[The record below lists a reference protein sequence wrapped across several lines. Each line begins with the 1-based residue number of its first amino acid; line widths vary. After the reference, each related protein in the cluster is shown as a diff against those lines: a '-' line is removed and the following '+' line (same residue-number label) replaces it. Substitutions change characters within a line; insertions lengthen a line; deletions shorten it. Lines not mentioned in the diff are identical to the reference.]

1 VSDETGGLRVVAV
14 VSDPD
19 TVELLGRTL
28 ASSGDVLSVATD
40 LAEGL
45 TRVSSHVPDVAFVDV
60 AEGQTAGLAVL
71 HHVRAL
77 APGVP
82 VYALLRPDRLELGT
96 QAIAL
101 GAAGVLVLPLTGDD
115 VLTTLAEVRT
125 RRAEKELYREL
136 QRSAHAARLESELFA
151 RVAELADCETR
162 REAAGRLVGAL
173 GTAGSRRTI
182 VYLPTGEGQRQLL
195 RAAASEGAPE
205 GPAFCEEMELNA
217 FAEEQGLEVVR
228 LALKRELGGI
238 VLAERLLE
246 TLGDDVRQ
254 TAMSALTAQGATLLS
269 LIGAREEA
277 RRGGMKDPRS
287 SAYTFAYFVDVAGR
301 EIDMARRH
309 KRRFALATIGVHS
322 RSEERADSPEPTLAT
337 VEGVLGAV
345 RDTDV
350 LARVDAN
357 EFYLLLPETG
367 GLGAHAC
374 RRRVLE
380 RLGAAGATVDYDIG
394 VGVAVYPHDGGDL
407 SRLLRMARHRAEI
420 CRVSVVGT
428 LGLRN
433 LGLAEIVDTLLARP
447 AIHESSATLV
457 ESPRA
462 VELPMTD
469 VAGLIGAGIRE
480 AQRGGPIIAA
490 VTRRAGVGI
499 GGALGGEIAREG
511 DDRRVQAVDVSHA
524 PGCANVEACAVIA
537 EQGAYA
543 LLGRSEGHV
552 VRAVHAADPV
562 LVDLLVQRLGEAA
575 GVRLFD

>member
-1 VSDETGGLRVVAV
+1 VSEPPGALRVVAV

-19 TVELLGRTL
+19 TVALLGRTF
-28 ASSGDVLSVATD
+28 AASGDVLSVATD

-125 RRAEKELYREL
+125 RLAEKELYREL

-173 GTAGSRRTI
+173 ATAGSRRTI
-182 VYLPTGEGQRQLL
+182 VYLPTSEGQRQLM
-195 RAAASEGAPE
+195 RAASSEGAPE

-217 FAEEQGLEVVR
+217 FAEEQGLQVVR

-238 VLAERLLE
+238 VLTDRLLE

-309 KRRFALATIGVHS
+309 KRRFALATIGVHP
-322 RSEERADSPEPTLAT
+322 RNEQRADALEPTLAT

-350 LARVDAN
+350 LARVDEN

-433 LGLAEIVDTLLARP
+433 LGLAGIVDTLLARP
-447 AIHESSATLV
+447 AIVESSATLV

-499 GGALGGEIAREG
+499 GGAFGGESAREG

-543 LLGRSEGHV
+543 ILGRSEGHV

>member
-1 VSDETGGLRVVAV
+1 MSDDAGALRVVAV

-19 TVELLGRTL
+19 TVALLGRTL
-28 ASSGDVLSVATD
+28 AGSGDRLSVATD

-125 RRAEKELYREL
+125 RLAEKAHYREL
-136 QRSAHAARLESELFA
+136 ERTAHAARLESELFA

-162 REAAGRLVGAL
+162 REAAGRLVGVLTA
-173 GTAGSRRTI
+173 AGSRRTI
-182 VYLPTGEGQRQLL
+182 VYLPTSEGQRQLL

-205 GPAFCEEMELNA
+205 GPAFCEEMELNQ
-217 FAEEQGLEVVR
+217 FAEQQGLEVVR

-238 VLAERLLE
+238 VLSERLLE
-246 TLGDDVRQ
+246 SLGADVRP

-309 KRRFALATIGVHS
+309 RRRFALATISVHA
-322 RSEERADSPEPTLAT
+322 REERADAPEPTLAT

-380 RLGAAGATVDYDIG
+380 RLGTAGATKDYDVG

-428 LGLRN
+428 LGLARLS
-433 LGLAEIVDTLLARP
+433 LGEMVDALLARP
-447 AIHESSATLV
+447 AIHESSASLV

-480 AQRGGPIIAA
+480 AQRGGPVVAA

-499 GGALGGEIAREG
+499 GGAFGGETGRD

-543 LLGRSEGHV
+543 LLGRSEGHI

>member
-1 VSDETGGLRVVAV
+1 VSDDPGALRVVAV

-19 TVELLGRTL
+19 TVDLLGRTF
-28 ASSGDVLSVATD
+28 ASSGDILSVATD

-125 RRAEKELYREL
+125 RRAEKDLYREL
-136 QRSAHAARLESELFA
+136 ERSARAARLESELFA

-162 REAAGRLVGAL
+162 REAAGRLVGVLAI
-173 GTAGSRRTI
+173 AGSRRTI
-182 VYLPTGEGQRQLL
+182 VYLPTSEGQRQLL

-205 GPAFCEEMELNA
+205 GPSFCEEMELNA
-217 FAEEQGLEVVR
+217 FAEEQGLDVVR

-238 VLAERLLE
+238 VLTERLLE

-309 KRRFALATIGVHS
+309 RRRFALATIGVHA
-322 RSEERADSPEPTLAT
+322 RNEDRADAPEPTLAT

-380 RLGAAGATVDYDIG
+380 RLGAAGATADFDIG

-433 LGLAEIVDTLLARP
+433 LGLAGIVDTLLARP
-447 AIHESSATLV
+447 AIVEASATLV

-499 GGALGGEIAREG
+499 GGSLGGEVAREG

-524 PGCANVEACAVIA
+524 PGCANVEVCAVIA

>member
-1 VSDETGGLRVVAV
+1 VSEGADGLRVVAV

-19 TVELLGRTL
+19 TVALLGRTL
-28 ASSGDVLSVATD
+28 AGSGDRLSVATD

-77 APGVP
+77 APSVP

-96 QAIAL
+96 QAVAL

-125 RRAEKELYREL
+125 RLAEKELYREL

-162 REAAGRLVGAL
+162 REAAGRLVGVLAA
-173 GTAGSRRTI
+173 AGSRRTI
-182 VYLPTGEGQRQLL
+182 VYLPTSEGQRQLL
-195 RAAASEGAPE
+195 RAAASDGAPE

-217 FAEEQGLEVVR
+217 FADAQQLEVVR

-238 VLAERLLE
+238 VLADRLLE
-246 TLGDDVRQ
+246 SLGADVRD

-309 KRRFALATIGVHS
+309 RRRFALATISVHA
-322 RSEERADSPEPTLAT
+322 REESADAPEPTLAT

-380 RLGAAGATVDYDIG
+380 RLTQAGATKDYDVG

-428 LGLRN
+428 LGLERLS
-433 LGLAEIVDTLLARP
+433 LGEIVDSLLARP
-447 AIHESSATLV
+447 AIHESSASLV

-480 AQRGGPIIAA
+480 AQRGGPIVAA
-490 VTRRAGVGI
+490 VTRRAGIGI
-499 GGALGGEIAREG
+499 GGSLGGETGRD
-511 DDRRVQAVDVSHA
+511 DDRKVQAVDVSHA

-543 LLGRSEGHV
+543 LLGRSEGHI

>member
-1 VSDETGGLRVVAV
+1 
-14 VSDPD
+14 
-19 TVELLGRTL
+19 
-28 ASSGDVLSVATD
+28 
-40 LAEGL
+40 
-45 TRVSSHVPDVAFVDV
+45 VAFVDV

-82 VYALLRPDRLELGT
+82 VYALLRADRLELGT

-125 RRAEKELYREL
+125 RLAEKELYRDLE
-136 QRSAHAARLESELFA
+136 RSARAARLESELFA

-162 REAAGRLVGAL
+162 REAAGKLAAVLAN
-173 GTAGSRRTI
+173 AGSRRTL
-182 VYLPTGEGQRQLL
+182 VYLPTSEGQRQLL
-195 RAAASEGAPE
+195 RAAQSEGAPE

-217 FAEEQGLEVVR
+217 FAEQQGLEVVR

-238 VLAERLLE
+238 VLSERLLE
-246 TLGDDVRQ
+246 TLGPDVRQ
-254 TAMSALTAQGATLLS
+254 TAMSALVAQGATLLS

-309 KRRFALATIGVHS
+309 RRRFALATISVHP
-322 RSEERADSPEPTLAT
+322 RKEEHGDATEPTLAT

-380 RLGAAGATVDYDIG
+380 RLAAAGATENYDVG

-428 LGLRN
+428 LGLTR
-433 LGLAEIVDTLLARP
+433 LGLAGIVDALLARP
-447 AIHESSATLV
+447 AIHEANASPL

-462 VELPMTD
+462 IELPMTD
-469 VAGLIGAGIRE
+469 VVGLIGAGIRE
-480 AQRGGPIIAA
+480 AQRGGPVVAA

-499 GGALGGEIAREG
+499 GGSLGGETSRDG
-511 DDRRVQAVDVSHA
+511 DERRVQAVDVSHA
-524 PGCANVEACAVIA
+524 AGCANVEACAVIA
-537 EQGAYA
+537 EQGAYV

-562 LVDLLVQRLGEAA
+562 LVDLVVQRLGEAA

>member
-1 VSDETGGLRVVAV
+1 
-14 VSDPD
+14 
-19 TVELLGRTL
+19 
-28 ASSGDVLSVATD
+28 
-40 LAEGL
+40 
-45 TRVSSHVPDVAFVDV
+45 
-60 AEGQTAGLAVL
+60 
-71 HHVRAL
+71 
-77 APGVP
+77 
-82 VYALLRPDRLELGT
+82 
-96 QAIAL
+96 
-101 GAAGVLVLPLTGDD
+101 
-115 VLTTLAEVRT
+115 
-125 RRAEKELYREL
+125 
-136 QRSAHAARLESELFA
+136 
-151 RVAELADCETR
+151 
-162 REAAGRLVGAL
+162 
-173 GTAGSRRTI
+173 
-182 VYLPTGEGQRQLL
+182 
-195 RAAASEGAPE
+195 
-205 GPAFCEEMELNA
+205 
-217 FAEEQGLEVVR
+217 
-228 LALKRELGGI
+228 
-238 VLAERLLE
+238 
-246 TLGDDVRQ
+246 
-254 TAMSALTAQGATLLS
+254 MSALTAQGATLLS

-309 KRRFALATIGVHS
+309 RRRFALATIGVHP
-322 RSEERADSPEPTLAT
+322 RNEERADAPEPTLAT

>member
-1 VSDETGGLRVVAV
+1 MSEAPGALRVVAV

-19 TVELLGRTL
+19 TVALLGRTF

-96 QAIAL
+96 QAVAL

-125 RRAEKELYREL
+125 RLAEKELYREL

-182 VYLPTGEGQRQLL
+182 VYLPTSEGQRQLL
-195 RAAASEGAPE
+195 RAAASDAAPE

-217 FAEEQGLEVVR
+217 FAEAQGLEVVR

-238 VLAERLLE
+238 VLTDRLLE

-309 KRRFALATIGVHS
+309 RRRFALATIGVHP
-322 RSEERADSPEPTLAT
+322 RNEERADAPEPTLAT

-428 LGLRN
+428 LGLRT
-433 LGLAEIVDTLLARP
+433 LGLSDIVDTLLARP

-499 GGALGGEIAREG
+499 GGAFGGEVAREG

-562 LVDLLVQRLGEAA
+562 LVDLLVQRLGEVA

>member
-1 VSDETGGLRVVAV
+1 
-14 VSDPD
+14 
-19 TVELLGRTL
+19 
-28 ASSGDVLSVATD
+28 
-40 LAEGL
+40 
-45 TRVSSHVPDVAFVDV
+45 
-60 AEGQTAGLAVL
+60 
-71 HHVRAL
+71 
-77 APGVP
+77 
-82 VYALLRPDRLELGT
+82 
-96 QAIAL
+96 
-101 GAAGVLVLPLTGDD
+101 VLVLPLTGDD

-125 RRAEKELYREL
+125 RLAEKELYREL

-173 GTAGSRRTI
+173 ATAGSRRTI
-182 VYLPTGEGQRQLL
+182 VYLPTSEGQRQLL
-195 RAAASEGAPE
+195 RAAASDGAPE
-205 GPAFCEEMELNA
+205 GPAFCEEMELNG

-238 VLAERLLE
+238 VLTDRLLE
-246 TLGDDVRQ
+246 SLAGDVRE

-301 EIDMARRH
+301 EIDMARRYR
-309 KRRFALATIGVHS
+309 RRFALATIGVHA
-322 RSEERADSPEPTLAT
+322 REEERTDGIEPTLAT

-380 RLGAAGATVDYDIG
+380 RLTAAGATADYDIG

-420 CRVSVVGT
+420 CRVSVVGA
-428 LGLRN
+428 LGLDR
-433 LGLAEIVDTLLARP
+433 LGLADMVDALLARP
-447 AIHESSATLV
+447 AIKETSAALV

-469 VAGLIGAGIRE
+469 VAGLIGASIRE
-480 AQRGGPIIAA
+480 AQRGGSIVAA

-499 GGALGGEIAREG
+499 GGTLGGDPSREG
-511 DDRRVQAVDVSHA
+511 DTRRVQAVDVSHV
-524 PGCANVEACAVIA
+524 PGCANLEACAVIA

-562 LVDLLVQRLGEAA
+562 LVDLLVQRLGEVA

>member
-28 ASSGDVLSVATD
+28 TSSGDVLSVATD

-195 RAAASEGAPE
+195 RAAASDGAPE

-238 VLAERLLE
+238 VLTERLLE

-309 KRRFALATIGVHS
+309 KRRFALATIGVHL

-499 GGALGGEIAREG
+499 GGALGGEIARDG

>member
-1 VSDETGGLRVVAV
+1 MSEGPDGLRVVAV

-19 TVELLGRTL
+19 TVALLGRTL
-28 ASSGDVLSVATD
+28 AGSGDRLSVATD

-60 AEGQTAGLAVL
+60 AEGQSAGLAVL

-96 QAIAL
+96 QAVAL

-125 RRAEKELYREL
+125 RLAEKELYREL

-162 REAAGRLVGAL
+162 REAAGRLVGVLAA
-173 GTAGSRRTI
+173 AGSRRTI
-182 VYLPTGEGQRQLL
+182 AYLPTSEGQRQLF

-217 FAEEQGLEVVR
+217 FAEDQKLDVVR

-238 VLAERLLE
+238 VLTDRLLAS
-246 TLGDDVRQ
+246 LGGDVRD

-309 KRRFALATIGVHS
+309 RRRFALATISVHA
-322 RSEERADSPEPTLAT
+322 REESADAPEPTLAT

-357 EFYLLLPETG
+357 EFYLLLPETR

-380 RLGAAGATVDYDIG
+380 RLTQAGATKDYDVG

-420 CRVSVVGT
+420 CRVSVVGA
-428 LGLRN
+428 LGLERLA
-433 LGLAEIVDTLLARP
+433 LGDIVDALLARP
-447 AIHESSATLV
+447 AIHESSASLV

-480 AQRGGPIIAA
+480 AQRGGPIVAA
-490 VTRRAGVGI
+490 VTRRAGIGI
-499 GGALGGEIAREG
+499 GGAFGGESSRD
-511 DDRRVQAVDVSHA
+511 DDRKVQAVDVSHA

-543 LLGRSEGHV
+543 LLGRSEGHI

-562 LVDLLVQRLGEAA
+562 LVDLLVQRLGEVA

>member
-1 VSDETGGLRVVAV
+1 VSDEPGALRVVAV

-19 TVELLGRTL
+19 TVALLGRTF

-71 HHVRAL
+71 HHLRAL

-125 RRAEKELYREL
+125 RLAEKELYRQL

-173 GTAGSRRTI
+173 ATAGSRRTI
-182 VYLPTGEGQRQLL
+182 VYLPTSEGQRQLL
-195 RAAASEGAPE
+195 RAAASEAAPE

-217 FAEEQGLEVVR
+217 FADEQGLEVVR

-238 VLAERLLE
+238 VLTDRLLE

-309 KRRFALATIGVHS
+309 RRRFALATIGVHP
-322 RSEERADSPEPTLAT
+322 RNEERADAPEPTLAT

-380 RLGAAGATVDYDIG
+380 RLGAAGATTDYDIG

-428 LGLRN
+428 LGLGK
-433 LGLAEIVDTLLARP
+433 LGLSEIVDTLLARP

-490 VTRRAGVGI
+490 VTRRAGIGI
-499 GGALGGEIAREG
+499 GGALGGEVAREG

-543 LLGRSEGHV
+543 LLGRSEGHI

>member
-1 VSDETGGLRVVAV
+1 
-14 VSDPD
+14 
-19 TVELLGRTL
+19 
-28 ASSGDVLSVATD
+28 
-40 LAEGL
+40 
-45 TRVSSHVPDVAFVDV
+45 
-60 AEGQTAGLAVL
+60 
-71 HHVRAL
+71 
-77 APGVP
+77 
-82 VYALLRPDRLELGT
+82 
-96 QAIAL
+96 
-101 GAAGVLVLPLTGDD
+101 
-115 VLTTLAEVRT
+115 
-125 RRAEKELYREL
+125 
-136 QRSAHAARLESELFA
+136 
-151 RVAELADCETR
+151 
-162 REAAGRLVGAL
+162 
-173 GTAGSRRTI
+173 
-182 VYLPTGEGQRQLL
+182 
-195 RAAASEGAPE
+195 
-205 GPAFCEEMELNA
+205 
-217 FAEEQGLEVVR
+217 
-228 LALKRELGGI
+228 
-238 VLAERLLE
+238 
-246 TLGDDVRQ
+246 
-254 TAMSALTAQGATLLS
+254 LS
-269 LIGAREEA
+269 LIAAREEA
-277 RRGGMKDPRS
+277 QRGGMKDPRS

-309 KRRFALATIGVHS
+309 RRRFALATISVHA
-322 RSEERADSPEPTLAT
+322 REERADAPEPTLAT

-380 RLGAAGATVDYDIG
+380 RLGAAGAIADYDVG

-420 CRVSVVGT
+420 CRVSVVGA
-428 LGLRN
+428 LGLSR
-433 LGLAEIVDTLLARP
+433 LGLGEMVDALLARP
-447 AIHESSATLV
+447 AIHESSALLV

-480 AQRGGPIIAA
+480 AQRGGPIVAA

-499 GGALGGEIAREG
+499 GGALGGETGR
-511 DDRRVQAVDVSHA
+511 DDERRVQAVDVSHA

-543 LLGRSEGHV
+543 LLGRSEGHI